1 LKPTPP
7 PGQRVRRRSVARTL
21 SLAAAWLFGIPLA
34 LVVVLYVVL
43 LIHPI
48 PLPFISTQVRN
59 LIASSMPPDT
69 ELELGDMN
77 LALEG
82 YAWPVIQFTP
92 VTFRDRANG
101 GKVEMEALEVGFS
114 PIRALIGQP
123 GATVTIVEPHIQINQ
138 DLFGPRLAE
147 FEIEPGTNGE
157 PDTVRVIEGTKAFPS
172 AGFSQEGIEVTGET
186 TELTHVRSDNDWIV
200 LNLEAAQKGI
210 ASVIEQADMGRFS
223 RLIIRDGVVDMND
236 AIYATLRT
244 FTGINL
250 DIAPTPNGKAVEG
263 NFAANFAGTIMQG
276 IFERVIDEEG
286 DARLKVSLNN
296 FDLSAFAPIINDNSS
311 MGGLVGPAAVSLNVA
326 FDAGTG
332 KIKSGAFNAD
342 MTGTDLRMN
351 GEYYPVASSIMEIDW
366 QPDTGTF
373 TMKDATLNV
382 GGLTFKVGG
391 VFVLGY
397 DELYGPTVAIAMTG
411 KDIEIPDAVTGQ
423 KATIFDTMSFNGWS
437 APLYGAVGIDQIV
450 LARSDG
456 ARFESRGRIDMVR
469 KGVGID
475 MSLAG
480 AGFTVEDIKRIW
492 PPMPEAAAG
501 RDWFVKNV
509 LAGKIDSFNAKVTFP
524 VGTLPTNNDFTAL
537 PQNAVFM
544 EMTAEGVEVNALD
557 GMPPIAV
564 QGKTRLQMLDSQ
576 VTVAADGGLIQT
588 PSGNISVA
596 NAALVMSSDKPG
608 ESIVEISGDMVGGIP
623 AIAAIAKQIQPQMGG
638 QPGVAGQQSVPVDLN
653 SLTGDL
659 SVRLL
664 ATTFLDSQAT
674 ITKQNFSINGSVQDF
689 GTTAPIQG
697 HKLSNGQLSFRAT
710 QDDFRV
716 VGSAELDGMGADVVI
731 EGDLST
737 GEATPPMTI
746 TAEANLDDLSKLG
759 FDMSEFGKGKVAV
772 TAKPRPDGAIDIT
785 ADLKAASLTIKDLGI
800 SKKSG
805 EAGLVK
811 ATIRQQGDTT
821 DITGLDLGFG
831 SVKLKGS
838 MQVDAKKGL
847 QSAEFSNFAL
857 SDGDA
862 AQLSLTP
869 IKDGYAVRIRGDQL
883 DLKPILTRSF
893 DLTSGTGGVQATS
906 FTQTIALDVELKR
919 ALGMYKTNAFNVDL
933 DLQLKGTDLR
943 NVTLQ
948 TQIGS
953 AGQVSVATNTIEN
966 GRAMTV
972 VFNDLGSVLRFV
984 GVYPQLQGGAGS
996 FVLNQNTE
1004 TKVDTGVVSLK
1015 NFAIVDEKNLA
1026 ALVEGHPDSR
1036 RLLRG
1041 GNTMTFDSATTQ
1053 FIRRKD
1059 RIQIVDA
1066 KLAGDS
1072 VGGTGEGFIY
1082 TDSKQYDIVG
1092 TFVPMFGINNA
1103 FGKLFGGGD
1112 NGMWGITFAVRGP
1125 LDKPDFKINP
1135 LSLLAPGAF
1144 RGLFEYKAKEAPR
1157 VD

>member
-34 LVVVLYVVL
+34 LAVVLYVVL

-48 PLPFISTQVRN
+48 PLPFLSAQVRN

-101 GKVEMEALEVGFS
+101 GKVDMEALEVGFS
-114 PIRALIGQP
+114 PVRALIGQP
-123 GATVTIVEPHIQINQ
+123 GATVTVVGPHIQINQ

-147 FEIEPGTNGE
+147 FDIEPGTNGE

-172 AGFSQEGIEVTGET
+172 AGFSQDGIEVTGET

-200 LNLEAAQKGI
+200 LNLEAAQTGI
-210 ASVIEQADMGRFS
+210 ASVIQQAEMGRFS
-223 RLIIRDGVVDMND
+223 RLVIRDGVVDMND

-250 DIAPTPNGKAVEG
+250 DIAPTPNGEAVEG
-263 NFAANFAGTIMQG
+263 NFSANFAGTVMQG
-276 IFERVIDEEG
+276 IFERVIDEAG

-326 FDAGTG
+326 FDPQTG

-351 GEYYPVASSIMEIDW
+351 GEYYPVASNIMEIDW

-373 TMKDATLNV
+373 TMKEATMNI
-382 GGLTFKVGG
+382 GGATFKIGG

-423 KATIFDTMSFNGWS
+423 KATIFDTLSFNGWS

-450 LARSDG
+450 LARADG

-475 MSLAG
+475 MTLAG
-480 AGFTVEDIKRIW
+480 AGFTADDIKRIW

-524 VGTLPTNNDFTAL
+524 VGTLPTNGDFTAL

-557 GMPPIAV
+557 GMPPIAI

-576 VTVAADGGLIQT
+576 VTMAADGGVIQT
-588 PSGNISVA
+588 PNGNISVA
-596 NAALVMSSDKPG
+596 NAALVMTSDTPG
-608 ESIVEISGDMVGGIP
+608 QSIVEISGDMVGGIP
-623 AIAAIAKQIQPQMGG
+623 AIAAIAKQFQPQLAG
-638 QPGVAGQQSVPVDLN
+638 QPGVAGQQSMPVDLN

-664 ATTFLDSQAT
+664 ATAFLDNQANV
-674 ITKQNFSINGSVQDF
+674 TKQNFSINGNVQDF
-689 GTTAPIQG
+689 GTSAPIQG
-697 HKLSNGQLSFRAT
+697 HTLGNGQLSFMAT
-710 QDDFRV
+710 QDSFRV
-716 VGSAELDGMGADVVI
+716 AGSAELDGMGANLEI

-746 TAEANLDDLSKLG
+746 SAEANLDDLGKLG

-785 ADLKAASLTIKDLGI
+785 ADLKDAALTIKDLGI
-800 SKKSG
+800 TKKAG

-831 SVKLKGS
+831 SVRLKGS

-857 SDGDA
+857 SEGDA

-893 DLTSGTGGVQATS
+893 DLTSGAGGVQATS

-953 AGQVSVATNTIEN
+953 AGQVSVATNNVEN

-996 FVLNQNTE
+996 FVLNQNTQ

-1036 RLLRG
+1036 KMMRG
-1041 GNTMTFDSATTQ
+1041 GNTMAFDSATTQ

-1144 RGLFEYKAKEAPR
+1144 RSIFEYRAKEAPR
-1157 VD
+1157 ID